1 MAEVPSGWYTDAQG
15 RMRYWDGAGWTEH
28 VAEHAAPAPPAEWA
42 QPIQYAAQPYFAAP
56 PTGPKSFVTT
66 WLLAGLLGF
75 LALDRFYLGKIG
87 TALLK
92 LVTFA
97 GFGIWWLIDLI
108 LVLAGGQRDKQGFPL
123 AGYEANKKAAWV
135 ITGAVVALWLMYSVL
150 AGIIGAARVADDPGT
165 LPDSETGTAIVA
177 DMVA

>member
-1 MAEVPSGWYTDAQG
+1 MDEVPSGWYTDAQG
-15 RMRYWDGAGWTEH
+15 RQRYWDGTAWTEH
-28 VAEHAAPAPPAEWA
+28 VAERTAPAPPAAWA
-42 QPIQYAAQPYFAAP
+42 QPIQYAAQPDFAAS